1 LSGLLQNQKPNQIEH
16 FSKYSNQFFFT
27 VWFLQLIFFQ
37 FSRLNWFFGFL
48 LTPSNDPLEVPIGP
62 IPRARAKK
70 LKEALNRFVQN
81 IWSKMDLEGLSV
93 FVCGLCDHGVRIIWH
108 QSLTQLI
115 RLYASEIFISCCFR
129 KNSLVSNFFFSLN
142 LQHIKKIVISFCYC
156 PKYISSIKKQKKRVK
171 RKEKKTN
178 KMYIGFNRKRINKG
192 KLDQI
197 NSELAQI
204 RYSDY

>member
-1 LSGLLQNQKPNQIEH
+1 VNEKPFFISKPNR
-16 FSKYSNQFFFT
+16 FGSGCPVYYKTRNRTKSNIFLNILISFFFT

-171 RKEKKTN
+171 RKEKKN
-178 KMYIGFNRKRINKG
+178 K
-192 KLDQI
+192 
-197 NSELAQI
+197 
-204 RYSDY
+204 